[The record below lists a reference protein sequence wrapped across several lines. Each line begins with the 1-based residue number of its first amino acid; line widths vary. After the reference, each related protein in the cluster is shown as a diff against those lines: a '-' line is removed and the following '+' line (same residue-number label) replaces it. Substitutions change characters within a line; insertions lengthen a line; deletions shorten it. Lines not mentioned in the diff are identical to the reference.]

1 MEVRAGLQI
10 LMLRSPYP
18 ELPLWPYPMD
28 QMVTSLVNLLVEKI
42 TIGDAPLKQSLL
54 PRFFFVP
61 RSSGKYLIRIDLM
74 HLNRFIPSPQFFNEQ
89 STSSSE
95 SAWLPSIYVFSRYR
109 RCISTIVTSSN
120 YLQVYSSHLQQE
132 TKFFRTLPFGITNS
146 PKTFTS

>member
-74 HLNRFIPSPQFFNEQ
+74 HLNRFIPSPQFLTTNQHPLRKVHDFPVFM
-89 STSSSE
+89 SSPDIEGASLQLSLRPTTYKCIALTCNKKLNFSE
-95 SAWLPSIYVFSRYR
+95 P
-109 RCISTIVTSSN
+109 
-120 YLQVYSSHLQQE
+120 YLSE
-132 TKFFRTLPFGITNS
+132 
-146 PKTFTS
+146 